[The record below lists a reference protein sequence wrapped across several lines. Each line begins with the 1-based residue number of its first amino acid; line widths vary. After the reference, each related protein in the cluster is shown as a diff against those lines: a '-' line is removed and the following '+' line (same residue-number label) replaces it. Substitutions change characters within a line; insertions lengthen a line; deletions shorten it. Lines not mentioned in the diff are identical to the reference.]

1 MEACTPLESLK
12 GKGRLLSK
20 GGRVRLLQ
28 KCPFISS
35 IVLHVYLSH
44 AQGCSS
50 VDHLNTTK
58 IFVGWCIYR
67 KKYLQGSLASAFQG
81 KKQRWIG
88 YRQLFARKK
97 QGNAFLSGFEDQI
110 IVMKEVGRISS
121 LPCTG
126 LLTLMAFH
134 CLKTLYHQHGL
145 LLVQLSTQFM
155 FFERQILVA
164 MWHFERVLSISLYNL
179 NNSIRIFSN
188 NGGA

>member
-1 MEACTPLESLK
+1 MISETNIFSNYITK
-12 GKGRLLSK
+12 WLLSM
-20 GGRVRLLQ
+20 GGSVCLLQ

-81 KKQRWIG
+81 KKERWIG

-97 QGNAFLSGFEDQI
+97 QGNAFSSGFGD
-110 IVMKEVGRISS
+110 
-121 LPCTG
+121 
-126 LLTLMAFH
+126 
-134 CLKTLYHQHGL
+134 
-145 LLVQLSTQFM
+145 
-155 FFERQILVA
+155 
-164 MWHFERVLSISLYNL
+164 
-179 NNSIRIFSN
+179 
-188 NGGA
+188 